1 MSLIDRRQSIS
12 RIGIRHN
19 YNLRKEFWRIPLRRI
34 SLWRVLLALALT
46 LIGSEQLYAESASKL
61 EWQSLP
67 DLPNELGVAG
77 PFVGVHQ
84 DVLIVAG
91 GANFA
96 RPVWDSEKQWHDQ
109 VDVLQK
115 TSAGYQW
122 IDGGKL
128 PRPMGYGATVSTPDG
143 VVCMGGNDASATF
156 DKVFALQW
164 DAKTEK
170 MRIIDYPSLPRP
182 CAHGHATLVAN
193 VIYLAGGQTGSDI
206 ASAMNNFWS
215 LDLSQ
220 KGNPDAFVWR
230 ELSAWSEE
238 PRAFNITA
246 AQHNGYEECVYVIS
260 GRRTGR
266 DGLEFLRDVWQ
277 YTPRTDT
284 WQPRQDVPRSV
295 CAGTGIGFGQSHL
308 FVLGGDDGT
317 LFDKT
322 DELKDDHPGFP
333 KEAFAFHTITDTW
346 TSLGSIP
353 ANHVTTTAVRWNDR
367 IVIASGEVRPRI
379 RTPAVWSI
387 VPIAQQAGFGVV
399 NYIVLGG
406 YLLAMVG
413 VGLYFARK
421 NKTTD
426 DYFRGGKSIPWW
438 AAGCSIFA
446 TMLSSL
452 TFTGLPSKAYAQD
465 WVYAVGNLMIPVVA
479 IVAVFVALPFYRR
492 IDATSAYEY
501 LEKRFNR
508 SVRLFG
514 SGSFTI
520 FHLFRMAVVMSLTG
534 LALAVATPLTPAQSV
549 LLMGLLSIAYS
560 TMGGI
565 EAVIWTD
572 TIQTV
577 VLLGGAVLALFFLI
591 SGSEHGFGSAVQV
604 AFDADKLRLANLQW
618 QGTGSQV
625 AFWVIVLGASGHHL
639 SSYTADQAVVQ
650 RYMTTSS
657 EKLAA
662 RSIWMN
668 AVLSITATLL
678 FFAIGTALFMFYR
691 SHPERLDP
699 SITTDQIFPLFIARE
714 MPIGIAGLV
723 VAGVFSP
730 AQSTVST
737 SMNSM
742 ATTIITDFLRPL
754 GICTS
759 DRQYLKVARLMTF
772 IVGVL
777 GTVLGLFFIAPEIT
791 SLFDTFIKVVGLFM
805 GVLGGL
811 FLLGVL
817 TRRASAG
824 GAITGALVGACTM
837 CWLLFYSS
845 VSGYLYI
852 TIGMSTC
859 IIVGYLVSYFSP
871 NTSDLSGLTIFT
883 LDLNPIST
891 RQRST

>member
-1 MSLIDRRQSIS
+1 MNARPLMSLS
-12 RIGIRHN
+12 
-19 YNLRKEFWRIPLRRI
+19 EWRIPLHQ
-34 SLWRVLLALALT
+34 VLLALALT
-46 LIGSEQLYAESASKL
+46 LIGSEQLYAESAAKL
-61 EWQSLP
+61 DWQSLP

-128 PRPMGYGATVSTPDG
+128 PRPMGYGAAVSTPDG

-156 DKVFALQW
+156 DAVFALQW
-164 DAKTEK
+164 DANTEK
-170 MRIIDYPSLPRP
+170 VRIIDYPSLPRP
-182 CAHGHATLVAN
+182 CAYGQATLVAN

-230 ELSAWSEE
+230 ELSAWSDE

-246 AQHNGYEECVYVIS
+246 AQHNGYEDCVYVIS

-308 FVLGGDDGT
+308 FALGGDDGA

-367 IVIASGEVRPRI
+367 IVIASGEARPRV

-413 VGLYFARK
+413 VGVYFALK

-514 SGSFTI
+514 SGSFAM

-577 VLLGGAVLALFFLI
+577 VLLGGAVLALFLLI

-618 QGTGSQV
+618 QGTGSQI

-668 AVLSITATLL
+668 AVLSIPATLL

-691 SHPERLDP
+691 QNPERLDP
-699 SITTDQIFPLFIARE
+699 TITTDQIFPLFIARE

-723 VAGVFSP
+723 VAGIFSA

-742 ATTIITDFLRPL
+742 ATTIVTDFLKPI
-754 GICTS
+754 GVCMT
-759 DRQYLKVARLMTF
+759 DHQYLKFARLITF
-772 IVGVL
+772 AVGVL
-777 GTVLGLFFIAPEIT
+777 GTALGLFFIDPKIT

-817 TRRASAG
+817 TRRANAG
-824 GAITGALVGACTM
+824 GALVGAVAGAAVM
-837 CWLLFYSS
+837 CWLFFNST
-845 VSGYLYI
+845 VNGYLYI
-852 TIGMSTC
+852 TIGMATC
-859 IIVGYLVSYFSP
+859 IIIGYLASYGTP
-871 NTSDLSGLTIFT
+871 ATRDLSGLTVYT
-883 LDLNPIST
+883 LDSNPTCQSVTST
-891 RQRST
+891 

>member
-1 MSLIDRRQSIS
+1 MKVQHFYRS
-12 RIGIRHN
+12 GIRQN
-19 YNLRKEFWRIPLRRI
+19 SNMRKEFWRIPLH
-34 SLWRVLLALALT
+34 RVLLALALT
-46 LIGSEQLYAESASKL
+46 LIGSEQLYAVSDARL
-61 EWQSLP
+61 DWRSLP
-67 DLPNELGVAG
+67 ALPNEIGVAG

-84 DVLIVAG
+84 EVLIVAG

-96 RPVWDSEKQWHDQ
+96 RPVWESDKQWHDQ
-109 VDVLQK
+109 IDVLQK
-115 TSAGYQW
+115 TSSGYQW

-128 PRPMGYGATVSTPDG
+128 SKPMGYGATVSTPDG

-156 DKVFALQW
+156 DAVFALQW

-170 MRIIDYPSLPRP
+170 VRIIDYPSLPRP
-182 CAHGHATLVAN
+182 CAYGQATLVEN
-193 VIYLAGGQTGSDI
+193 VIYLAGGQSGSDI

-220 KGNPDAFVWR
+220 RNNPEAFVWR
-230 ELSAWSEE
+230 ELSAWSDE

-246 AQHNGYEECVYVIS
+246 AQHNGYEDCVYVIS
-260 GRRTGR
+260 GRRTERQGIQ
-266 DGLEFLRDVWQ
+266 FLRDVWQ
-277 YTPRTDT
+277 YTPRTGT
-284 WQPRQDVPRSV
+284 WQQKQDAPRCV

-308 FVLGGDDGT
+308 FVLGGDDGA

-322 DELKDDHPGFP
+322 EELKDEHPGFP
-333 KEAFAFHTITDTW
+333 KEAFAFHTITNTW
-346 TSLGSIP
+346 ISLGAIP
-353 ANHVTTTAVRWNDR
+353 ANQVTTTAVRWNDR
-367 IVIASGEVRPRI
+367 IVIASGEVRPRV

-387 VPIAQQAGFGVV
+387 APVARPAGFGAI

-406 YLLAMVG
+406 YLFAMVG
-413 VGLYFARK
+413 VGIFFAYK

-465 WVYAVGNLMIPVVA
+465 WVYAVGNLMIPVIA
-479 IVAVFVALPFYRR
+479 IV
-492 IDATSAYEY
+492 AYEY

-514 SGSFTI
+514 SASFAM

-549 LLMGLLSIAYS
+549 LLMGSLSIAYS

-577 VLLGGAVLALFFLI
+577 VLLGGAVLALFMLI
-591 SGSEHGFGSAVQV
+591 GGSGSDHGFGPALQ
-604 AFDADKLRLANLQW
+604 AAYDADKLRLANLQW

-625 AFWVIVLGASGHHL
+625 AFWVIVLGAAGHHL

-662 RSIWMN
+662 RSIWTN
-668 AVLSITATLL
+668 AVLSIPATLL
-678 FFAIGTALFMFYR
+678 FFAIGTALFMFYQ

-699 SITTDQIFPLFIARE
+699 TITTDQIFPLFIARE

-723 VAGVFSP
+723 VAGVFSA

-742 ATTIITDFLRPL
+742 ATTIVTDFLRPL
-754 GICTS
+754 GICTT
-759 DRQYLKVARLMTF
+759 DRQYLKVARLLTF
-772 IVGVL
+772 FVGVL
-777 GTVLGLFFIAPEIT
+777 GTALGLFFISPEIT

-824 GAITGALVGACTM
+824 GAGAGAMVGAAVM
-837 CWLLFYSS
+837 CWLFCYSS
-845 VSGYLYI
+845 VNGYLYI

-859 IIVGYLVSYFSP
+859 IIVGYVVSFLIPS
-871 NTSDLSGLTIFT
+871 TRDLSGLTIFT
-883 LDLNPIST
+883 LDPSPTPLRPIST
-891 RQRST
+891 